1 MIEIN
6 VTPADPGGE
15 RGGGGGGI
23 VQSPLKNAR
32 GSTVNRKQ

>member
-15 RGGGGGGI
+15 GWGGGGLL
-23 VQSPLKNAR
+23 QSPLKNAR